1 MFKLLRIGLLL
12 LILLVVAGNQWL
24 GAARLAAW
32 DRTVWITV
40 YPIPA
45 DNRPETLRYIEQ
57 LDPDKFDEISVFFTR
72 EAARYGLAV
81 PEAAHFQLAPTPATR
96 PPALPPEGSRL
107 AIGWW
112 SLRMRWWAWRQTH
125 QDGLLDPDIQVFV
138 RYQSLQGSSV
148 LDRSVGLKKGRYTIV
163 NAFASPRA
171 ASRNRVIMAHEL
183 LHVFGAS
190 DKYDPVTNQPL
201 VPEGLADPQARPLY
215 PQRKAE
221 IMGGRIAV
229 SATEAEMPSSLARS
243 LVGPDTARE
252 IGWMP

>member
-1 MFKLLRIGLLL
+1 VFKLLRIGLLL

-57 LDPDKFDEISVFFTR
+57 LDPQQFVEISAFFTR
-72 EAARYGLAV
+72 EAARYGLVV
-81 PEAAHFQLAPTPATR
+81 PEAAHFQLAPIPASR
-96 PPALPPEGSRL
+96 PPAVPPDGNRL

-125 QDGLLDPDIQVFV
+125 QDGLLDPDIQVFM
-138 RYQSLQGSSV
+138 RYQTLQNDVV
-148 LDRSVGLKKGRYTIV
+148 LDRSVGLKKGRYTVV

-171 ASRNRVIMAHEL
+171 AARNRVVVAHEL

-190 DKYDPVTNQPL
+190 DKYDFATGQPA
-201 VPEGLADPQARPLY
+201 VPDGLANPQAQPLY

-221 IMGGRIAV
+221 IMGGAIAL
-229 SATEAEMPSSLARS
+229 SPTEARMPSSLGVS
-243 LVGPDTARE
+243 LVGPATARE
-252 IGWMP
+252 IGWIR